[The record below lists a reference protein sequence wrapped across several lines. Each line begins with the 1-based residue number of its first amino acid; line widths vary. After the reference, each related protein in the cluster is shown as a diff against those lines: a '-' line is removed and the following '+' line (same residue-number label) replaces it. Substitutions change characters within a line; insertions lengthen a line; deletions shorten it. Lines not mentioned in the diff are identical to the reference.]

1 MGRRR
6 KRSRPRLV
14 PKRRLPTVFQCP
26 SCGASAVSVTVTK
39 GKEKIVLV
47 TCANCGLQGKYEY
60 NQYLHPVDYFSKFL
74 DDYEAGKLVVAPKGE
89 GVEDA
94 EDES

>member
-14 PKRRLPTVFQCP
+14 PKKKLPTVFQCP
-26 SCGASAVSVTVTK
+26 SCGATAVSVSIVK
-39 GKEKIVLV
+39 GKEKKVIVA
-47 TCANCGLQGKYEY
+47 CANCGLRGEYEY

-74 DDYEAGKLVVAPKGE
+74 DDYEAEKLVVKKPE
-89 GVEDA
+89 SEEDA
-94 EDES
+94 ERES